1 MNALTIGAIVG
12 LVLLV
17 TLALGMPVAFALG
30 LTALISIVLFLTV
43 AELAFFADF
52 LFSSLN
58 DFALLAIPLFVLMGA
73 IFGHSKASQDLLE
86 AAHVW
91 VGRLPGGLAMSSVM
105 ACSVFA
111 ALTGSSPAT
120 SAAIG
125 KIAIPE
131 MTKRGYPNGLATG
144 AIVAGGTLG
153 ILIPPSVTL
162 ILYGIATETSI
173 GRLFLGGVVPGIM
186 VTLLFCLWIL
196 AAVFLGRRSASSQQ
210 QTSGAGDSDATSQ
223 TVAGAES
230 YSWGHRFGVLI
241 KIIPFVVLIASV
253 LGVLYLG
260 IATPSEAAGVGA
272 FLAIILV
279 ALLYRSV
286 NVRNLMDIAL
296 ETTRTSTMI
305 LMIVAFS
312 AVLGQILT
320 FLNVPQGLAQ
330 LVADL
335 EVNRWVVFVIMNL
348 LFLFLGG
355 VVPGIMVTL
364 LFCLWILVAVFSSRR
379 SGRFQ
384 QQTSDT
390 GESGETSQ
398 TIGAAESYSWKHR
411 FGVLTKVIPFA
422 VLIACVLGVLY
433 LGIATP
439 SEAAGVGALL
449 ALILVALLYRSVNLR
464 NLMGIALETT
474 RTSTMILMIVAFS
487 AVLGQVLSFLNVPQE
502 LAQLVADLEVN
513 RWVVFL
519 IMNLLFLGFFIPP
532 VAIILVTMPVLFPI
546 ITELGFDPIW
556 FGVVMTLNMEM
567 GLITPPVGLN
577 LYVVQGIAPDIP
589 LRDILVGSP
598 PYVGVLALGI
608 IILALF
614 PGLVTWLP
622 NQALGG

>member
-1 MNALTIGAIVG
+1 LTIGAIVG
-12 LVLLV
+12 LILLV
-17 TLALGMPVAFALG
+17 TLAIGIPVAFALG
-30 LTALISIVLFLTV
+30 LTAIISIVLFLTP
-43 AELAFFADF
+43 AEFAFFADF
-52 LFSSLN
+52 VFSSLN

-196 AAVFLGRRSASSQQ
+196 VAVFLGRRSESSQQ
-210 QTSGAGDSDATSQ
+210 QTSSIGGSGEASQ
-223 TVAGAES
+223 TV
-230 YSWGHRFGVLI
+230 
-241 KIIPFVVLIASV
+241 
-253 LGVLYLG
+253 
-260 IATPSEAAGVGA
+260 
-272 FLAIILV
+272 
-279 ALLYRSV
+279 
-286 NVRNLMDIAL
+286 
-296 ETTRTSTMI
+296 
-305 LMIVAFS
+305 
-312 AVLGQILT
+312 
-320 FLNVPQGLAQ
+320 
-330 LVADL
+330 
-335 EVNRWVVFVIMNL
+335 
-348 LFLFLGG
+348 GG
-355 VVPGIMVTL
+355 V
-364 LFCLWILVAVFSSRR
+364 
-379 SGRFQ
+379 
-384 QQTSDT
+384 
-390 GESGETSQ
+390 
-398 TIGAAESYSWKHR
+398 ESYSWKHR
-411 FGVLTKVIPFA
+411 FGVLTKVIPF
-422 VLIACVLGVLY
+422 VLLIACVLGVLY

-449 ALILVALLYRSVNLR
+449 ALILVALLYRSVTLR
-464 NLMGIALETT
+464 NLIDIALETT

-502 LAQLVADLEVN
+502 LAQLTASLEVN
-513 RWVVFL
+513 KWFLFL
-519 IMNLLFLGFFIPP
+519 IMNLLFLFLGFFIPP

-546 ITELGFDPIW
+546 ITELGFDPVW

-589 LRDILVGSP
+589 LRDILAGSL

-608 IILALF
+608 LILALF

-622 NQALGG
+622 NQTLGG

>member
-1 MNALTIGAIVG
+1 MSALTIGAIVG
-12 LVLLV
+12 LILLL
-17 TLALGMPVAFALG
+17 TLAIGIPVAFALG
-30 LTALISIVLFLTV
+30 ITAILSILIFLTP
-43 AELAFFADF
+43 AEFAFFADF
-52 LFSSLN
+52 VFASLN
-58 DFALLAIPLFVLMGA
+58 DFGLLAIPLFVLMGA
-73 IFGHSKASQDLLE
+73 VFGHSKASRDLLE

-125 KIAIPE
+125 RIAIPE
-131 MTKRGYPNGLATG
+131 MTKRGYPNGLAAG

-173 GRLFLGGVVPGIM
+173 GRLFLGGVIPGIM
-186 VTLLFCLWIL
+186 VTVLFCLWIL
-196 AAVFLGRRSASSQQ
+196 A
-210 QTSGAGDSDATSQ
+210 
-223 TVAGAES
+223 
-230 YSWGHRFGVLI
+230 
-241 KIIPFVVLIASV
+241 VVL
-253 LGVLYLG
+253 
-260 IATPSEAAGVGA
+260 
-272 FLAIILV
+272 
-279 ALLYRSV
+279 
-286 NVRNLMDIAL
+286 
-296 ETTRTSTMI
+296 
-305 LMIVAFS
+305 
-312 AVLGQILT
+312 
-320 FLNVPQGLAQ
+320 
-330 LVADL
+330 
-335 EVNRWVVFVIMNL
+335 
-348 LFLFLGG
+348 
-355 VVPGIMVTL
+355 
-364 LFCLWILVAVFSSRR
+364 SSRR
-379 SGRFQ
+379 SGSFQ
-384 QQTSDT
+384 QQTGST

-398 TIGAAESYSWKHR
+398 VIGGEESYSWQHR

-439 SEAAGVGALL
+439 SEAAGVGAFL
-449 ALILVALLYRSVNLR
+449 AIVLVAALYRSVNAR
-464 NLMGIALETT
+464 NLMDIALETT

-502 LAQLVADLEVN
+502 LAQLVADLQVN
-513 RWVVFL
+513 RWVVFV
-519 IMNLLFLGFFIPP
+519 IMNLLFLFLGFFIPP

-589 LRDILVGSP
+589 LRDILAGSL
-598 PYVGVLALGI
+598 PYVAVLALGI
-608 IILALF
+608 IILALS

-622 NQALGG
+622 NQTLGG

>member
-1 MNALTIGAIVG
+1 VSALTIGAIVG
-12 LVLLV
+12 LILLL
-17 TLALGMPVAFALG
+17 TLAIGIPVAFALG
-30 LTALISIVLFLTV
+30 ITAILSILIFLTP
-43 AELAFFADF
+43 AEFAFFADF
-52 LFSSLN
+52 VFASLN
-58 DFALLAIPLFVLMGA
+58 DFGLLAIPLFVLMGA
-73 IFGHSKASQDLLE
+73 VFGHSKASRDLLE

-125 KIAIPE
+125 RIAIPE
-131 MTKRGYPNGLATG
+131 MTKRGYPNGLAAG

-173 GRLFLGGVVPGIM
+173 GRLFLGGVLPGIM
-186 VTLLFCLWIL
+186 VTVLFCLWIL
-196 AAVFLGRRSASSQQ
+196 A
-210 QTSGAGDSDATSQ
+210 
-223 TVAGAES
+223 
-230 YSWGHRFGVLI
+230 
-241 KIIPFVVLIASV
+241 VVL
-253 LGVLYLG
+253 
-260 IATPSEAAGVGA
+260 
-272 FLAIILV
+272 
-279 ALLYRSV
+279 
-286 NVRNLMDIAL
+286 
-296 ETTRTSTMI
+296 
-305 LMIVAFS
+305 
-312 AVLGQILT
+312 
-320 FLNVPQGLAQ
+320 
-330 LVADL
+330 
-335 EVNRWVVFVIMNL
+335 
-348 LFLFLGG
+348 
-355 VVPGIMVTL
+355 
-364 LFCLWILVAVFSSRR
+364 SSRR
-379 SGRFQ
+379 SGSFQ
-384 QQTSDT
+384 QQTGGT

-398 TIGAAESYSWKHR
+398 VIGGEESYSWKHR

-439 SEAAGVGALL
+439 SEAAGVGAFL
-449 ALILVALLYRSVNLR
+449 AIVLVAVLYRSVNAR
-464 NLMGIALETT
+464 NLMDIALETT

-502 LAQLVADLEVN
+502 LAQLVADLQVN
-513 RWVVFL
+513 RWVVFV
-519 IMNLLFLGFFIPP
+519 IMNLLFLFLGCFIPP

-589 LRDILVGSP
+589 LRDILAGSL
-598 PYVGVLALGI
+598 PYVAVLALGI
-608 IILALF
+608 IILALS

-622 NQALGG
+622 NQTLGG

>member
-1 MNALTIGAIVG
+1 MSALTIGAIVG
-12 LVLLV
+12 LILLL
-17 TLALGMPVAFALG
+17 TLAIGIPVAFALG
-30 LTALISIVLFLTV
+30 LTTIISILIFLTP
-43 AELAFFADF
+43 AEFAFFADF
-52 LFSSLN
+52 VFASLN
-58 DFALLAIPLFVLMGA
+58 DFGLLAIPLFVLMGA
-73 IFGHSKASQDLLE
+73 IFGHSKASRDLLE

-125 KIAIPE
+125 RIAIPE
-131 MTKRGYPNGLATG
+131 MTKRGYPNGLAAG

-196 AAVFLGRRSASSQQ
+196 
-210 QTSGAGDSDATSQ
+210 
-223 TVAGAES
+223 
-230 YSWGHRFGVLI
+230 
-241 KIIPFVVLIASV
+241 
-253 LGVLYLG
+253 
-260 IATPSEAAGVGA
+260 
-272 FLAIILV
+272 
-279 ALLYRSV
+279 
-286 NVRNLMDIAL
+286 
-296 ETTRTSTMI
+296 
-305 LMIVAFS
+305 
-312 AVLGQILT
+312 
-320 FLNVPQGLAQ
+320 
-330 LVADL
+330 
-335 EVNRWVVFVIMNL
+335 
-348 LFLFLGG
+348 
-355 VVPGIMVTL
+355 
-364 LFCLWILVAVFSSRR
+364 VAVFSSRR

-384 QQTSDT
+384 QQTSNT

-398 TIGAAESYSWKHR
+398 AIGGEESYSWKHR

-502 LAQLVADLEVN
+502 LAQIVADLQVN
-513 RWVVFL
+513 RWVVFV
-519 IMNLLFLGFFIPP
+519 IMNLLFLFLGFFIPP

-577 LYVVQGIAPDIP
+577 LYVVQSIAPDIP
-589 LRDILVGSP
+589 LRDILAGSL
-598 PYVGVLALGI
+598 PYVAVLALGI

-622 NQALGG
+622 NQTLGA

>member
-1 MNALTIGAIVG
+1 VSALTIGAIVG
-12 LVLLV
+12 LILLL
-17 TLALGMPVAFALG
+17 TLAIGIPVAFALG
-30 LTALISIVLFLTV
+30 LTAIISIVLFLTP
-43 AELAFFADF
+43 AEFAFFADF
-52 LFSSLN
+52 VFASLN

-91 VGRLPGGLAMSSVM
+91 VGRLPGGLAMSSVV

-125 KIAIPE
+125 RIAIPE
-131 MTKRGYPNGLATG
+131 MTKRGYPNGLAAG

-186 VTLLFCLWIL
+186 VT
-196 AAVFLGRRSASSQQ
+196 V
-210 QTSGAGDSDATSQ
+210 
-223 TVAGAES
+223 
-230 YSWGHRFGVLI
+230 
-241 KIIPFVVLIASV
+241 
-253 LGVLYLG
+253 
-260 IATPSEAAGVGA
+260 
-272 FLAIILV
+272 
-279 ALLYRSV
+279 
-286 NVRNLMDIAL
+286 
-296 ETTRTSTMI
+296 
-305 LMIVAFS
+305 
-312 AVLGQILT
+312 
-320 FLNVPQGLAQ
+320 
-330 LVADL
+330 
-335 EVNRWVVFVIMNL
+335 
-348 LFLFLGG
+348 
-355 VVPGIMVTL
+355 

-384 QQTSDT
+384 QQTSSIVQ
-390 GESGETSQ
+390 SGETSQ
-398 TIGAAESYSWKHR
+398 TIGGEESYSWGHR
-411 FGVLTKVIPFA
+411 IGVLTKVIPFV

-449 ALILVALLYRSVNLR
+449 ALVLVALLYRSVNLR
-464 NLMGIALETT
+464 NLMDIALETT

-502 LAQLVADLEVN
+502 LAQLVADLQVS
-513 RWVVFL
+513 RWVVFV
-519 IMNLLFLGFFIPP
+519 IMNLLFLFLGFFIPP

-589 LRDILVGSP
+589 LRDILAGSL
-598 PYVGVLALGI
+598 PYVAVLALGI
-608 IILALF
+608 LILALF

-622 NQALGG
+622 NQTLGG

>member
-1 MNALTIGAIVG
+1 LTIGAIVG
-12 LVLLV
+12 LILLL
-17 TLALGMPVAFALG
+17 TLAAGIPVAFALG
-30 LTALISIVLFLTV
+30 LTALISIGLFLTP
-43 AELAFFADF
+43 AEFAFFADF
-52 LFSSLN
+52 VFASLN
-58 DFALLAIPLFVLMGA
+58 DFGLLAIPLFVLMGA

-125 KIAIPE
+125 RIAIPE
-131 MTKRGYPNGLATG
+131 MTKRGYPNELATG

-196 AAVFLGRRSASSQQ
+196 V
-210 QTSGAGDSDATSQ
+210 
-223 TVAGAES
+223 
-230 YSWGHRFGVLI
+230 
-241 KIIPFVVLIASV
+241 VVL
-253 LGVLYLG
+253 
-260 IATPSEAAGVGA
+260 
-272 FLAIILV
+272 
-279 ALLYRSV
+279 
-286 NVRNLMDIAL
+286 
-296 ETTRTSTMI
+296 
-305 LMIVAFS
+305 
-312 AVLGQILT
+312 
-320 FLNVPQGLAQ
+320 
-330 LVADL
+330 
-335 EVNRWVVFVIMNL
+335 
-348 LFLFLGG
+348 
-355 VVPGIMVTL
+355 
-364 LFCLWILVAVFSSRR
+364 SSRR
-379 SGRFQ
+379 SGSFQ
-384 QQTSDT
+384 QQTGGA

-398 TIGAAESYSWKHR
+398 VIGGEESYSWGHR

-449 ALILVALLYRSVNLR
+449 SLLLVALLYRSVNLR
-464 NLMGIALETT
+464 NLMDVALETT

-502 LAQLVADLEVN
+502 LAQLVADLQVN
-513 RWVVFL
+513 RWVVFV
-519 IMNLLFLGFFIPP
+519 IMNLLFLFLGCFIPP

-546 ITELGFDPIW
+546 ITELGFDPVW

-589 LRDILVGSP
+589 LRDILAGSL
-598 PYVGVLALGI
+598 PYVAVLALGI

-622 NQALGG
+622 NQTLGG

>member
-1 MNALTIGAIVG
+1 MKVRISKEVG
-12 LVLLV
+12 LSERLDDRGHRWLDIAGNAGHRHPCCLRAGSDRDTLHRDLPHPGRVRLFCRLRLRLAKRLRVAGHPALRLDGRDLRALQSEPGSARGCARMGGPAPRRLGHELRDGVLGVRCLDRFEPRD
-17 TLALGMPVAFALG
+17 LRCDRED
-30 LTALISIVLFLTV
+30 S
-43 AELAFFADF
+43 
-52 LFSSLN
+52 
-58 DFALLAIPLFVLMGA
+58 
-73 IFGHSKASQDLLE
+73 HSRDDQA
-86 AAHVW
+86 
-91 VGRLPGGLAMSSVM
+91 RLPERVGD
-105 ACSVFA
+105 
-111 ALTGSSPAT
+111 
-120 SAAIG
+120 
-125 KIAIPE
+125 
-131 MTKRGYPNGLATG
+131 G

-196 AAVFLGRRSASSQQ
+196 VAVFLGRRSASSQQ

-230 YSWGHRFGVLI
+230 YSGGHRFGVLT
-241 KIIPFVVLIASV
+241 KVIPFAVLIASV

-312 AVLGQILT
+312 AVLGQIL
-320 FLNVPQGLAQ
+320 
-330 LVADL
+330 
-335 EVNRWVVFVIMNL
+335 
-348 LFLFLGG
+348 
-355 VVPGIMVTL
+355 
-364 LFCLWILVAVFSSRR
+364 
-379 SGRFQ
+379 
-384 QQTSDT
+384 
-390 GESGETSQ
+390 
-398 TIGAAESYSWKHR
+398 
-411 FGVLTKVIPFA
+411 
-422 VLIACVLGVLY
+422 
-433 LGIATP
+433 
-439 SEAAGVGALL
+439 
-449 ALILVALLYRSVNLR
+449 
-464 NLMGIALETT
+464 
-474 RTSTMILMIVAFS
+474 
-487 AVLGQVLSFLNVPQE
+487 SFLNVPQE
-502 LAQLVADLEVN
+502 LAQLVADLHVN

-519 IMNLLFLGFFIPP
+519 IMNLLFLFLGFFIPP

-546 ITELGFDPIW
+546 ITELGFDPVW

-589 LRDILVGSP
+589 LRDILAGSL

-608 IILALF
+608 VILALF

-622 NQALGG
+622 NQTLGG

>member
-1 MNALTIGAIVG
+1 MSALTIGAIVG
-12 LVLLV
+12 LILFV
-17 TLALGMPVAFALG
+17 TLAIGIPVAFALG
-30 LTALISIVLFLTV
+30 LTAVLSIVLFLTM
-43 AELAFFADF
+43 AEIAFFADF
-52 LFSSLN
+52 VFASLN
-58 DFALLAIPLFVLMGA
+58 DFGLLAIPLFVLMGA
-73 IFGHSKASQDLLE
+73 IFGRSKASQDLLE

-105 ACSVFA
+105 ACSIFA

-125 KIAIPE
+125 RIAIPE
-131 MTKRGYPNGLATG
+131 MQKRGYPNGLAAG

-173 GRLFLGGVVPGIM
+173 GQLFLGGVVPGI
-186 VTLLFCLWIL
+186 L
-196 AAVFLGRRSASSQQ
+196 
-210 QTSGAGDSDATSQ
+210 
-223 TVAGAES
+223 
-230 YSWGHRFGVLI
+230 
-241 KIIPFVVLIASV
+241 
-253 LGVLYLG
+253 
-260 IATPSEAAGVGA
+260 
-272 FLAIILV
+272 
-279 ALLYRSV
+279 
-286 NVRNLMDIAL
+286 
-296 ETTRTSTMI
+296 
-305 LMIVAFS
+305 
-312 AVLGQILT
+312 
-320 FLNVPQGLAQ
+320 
-330 LVADL
+330 
-335 EVNRWVVFVIMNL
+335 
-348 LFLFLGG
+348 
-355 VVPGIMVTL
+355 VTL
-364 LFCLWILVAVFSSRR
+364 LFCLWILVVVLSSRR
-379 SGRFQ
+379 SARLQ
-384 QQTSDT
+384 QQTGST
-390 GESGETSQ
+390 RESGETSQ
-398 TIGAAESYSWKHR
+398 VIGGEESYSWGHR

-449 ALILVALLYRSVNLR
+449 ALILVAILYRSVNLR
-464 NLMGIALETT
+464 NLMDIALETT

-487 AVLGQVLSFLNVPQE
+487 AVLGQILSFLDVPQE
-502 LAQLVADLEVN
+502 LAQLVADLQVN

-519 IMNLLFLGFFIPP
+519 IMNLLFLFLGFFIPP

-546 ITELGFDPIW
+546 ITELGFDPVW

-589 LRDILVGSP
+589 LRDILTGSL

-622 NQALGG
+622 NQMLGA